1 MYIFQCAILQRWM
14 IWCQRIVRQILFQRR
29 DSDVT
34 ITFLLIT
41 IFDPNKLNK
50 DKQKKWGFP
59 VWKWENNPS
68 SENYFLYSI
77 FLTHLILL
85 AAHCVSIEFEDHKEG
100 MNTNMNTAAARAA
113 GAEWTVQSWTSLTL
127 SWVSLPCQSCH
138 IWKFSDWML
147 SSGSISS
154 SLNNDD

>member
-1 MYIFQCAILQRWM
+1 M
-14 IWCQRIVRQILFQRR
+14 FQRR

-34 ITFLLIT
+34 TTFLLIT

-59 VWKWENNPS
+59 VLKLENKPS

-100 MNTNMNTAAARAA
+100 MNTNMNTASARAA
-113 GAEWTVQSWTSLTL
+113 GAEWTVMDLLNTELSLL
-127 SWVSLPCQSCH
+127 AMPVVSHL
-138 IWKFSDWML
+138 KVL
-147 SSGSISS
+147 R
-154 SLNNDD
+154 LNVIFW

>member
-1 MYIFQCAILQRWM
+1 M
-14 IWCQRIVRQILFQRR
+14 FQRR

-59 VWKWENNPS
+59 VFKLENKPS

-100 MNTNMNTAAARAA
+100 MNTNMNTAAVREQRGPSGQSRA
-113 GAEWTVQSWTSLTL
+113 SLTPSRASVSHL
-127 SWVSLPCQSCH
+127 KSW
-138 IWKFSDWML
+138 D
-147 SSGSISS
+147 
-154 SLNNDD
+154 

>member
-1 MYIFQCAILQRWM
+1 M
-14 IWCQRIVRQILFQRR
+14 FQRR

-59 VWKWENNPS
+59 VLKWENSPS

-113 GAEWTVQSWTSLTL
+113 GAEWTVMDLLNTELSLL
-127 SWVSLPCQSCH
+127 AMPVVSHL
-138 IWKFSDWML
+138 KVL
-147 SSGSISS
+147 R
-154 SLNNDD
+154 LNVIFW